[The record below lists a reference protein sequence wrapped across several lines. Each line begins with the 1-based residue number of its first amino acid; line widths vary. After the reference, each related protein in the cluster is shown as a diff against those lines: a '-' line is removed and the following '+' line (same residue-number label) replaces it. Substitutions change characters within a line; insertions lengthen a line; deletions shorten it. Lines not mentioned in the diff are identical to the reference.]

1 MKNKTRI
8 EELPHYSD
16 NGAIEFFAG
25 GDVLMQSSLQEIRD
39 ILEHEGCRN
48 SSVFCG
54 QKALNLDQYEAL
66 RTSVN
71 RDCTVDFVIGCLGNV
86 LLMVEAKFRAQ
97 SMKKIAS
104 TLDSKIS
111 HSHDILNSNNRHV
124 RTHPTTV
131 VLLSDNKDFE
141 QKKNKLLR
149 LFRNP
154 KVIVPMRTCDLYT
167 RVFAG

>member
-8 EELPHYSD
+8 EALPHYRD
-16 NGAIEFFAG
+16 NSVIEYYAG
-25 GDVLMQSSLQEIRD
+25 GDVSMQSSLQEILD
-39 ILEHEGCRN
+39 ILALEGCRN

-54 QKALNLDQYEAL
+54 QKALNLDQYEIL
-66 RTSVN
+66 CKRSN
-71 RDCTVDFVIGCLGNV
+71 RDCTVDFVVGCSGNV

-97 SMKKIAS
+97 SMKKVAS
-104 TLDSKIS
+104 TLDDKIS

-124 RTHPTTV
+124 QTHPTTV

-141 QKKNKLLR
+141 QNKNKLLR

-154 KVIVPMRTCDLYT
+154 RVIVPMRTCEFYT